1 VKSFLSSFC
10 PRSGAIWI
18 LIIGSLLILASLV
31 WSNIP
36 VYAQTDSGLRKT
48 TSGGAVD
55 ISLQPSPEPP
65 TNNAQSQFKV
75 SFLKKGTSSIQPH
88 IDYDFVIMKNGKEV
102 FSASNQT
109 GQAGKPLHTA
119 ESVVTIPYKFSD
131 TGNDYSIKVSVYGI
145 LFNPIRP
152 ESVEFPIKV
161 VPEFPAGFVGGAL
174 ATIIGAILIAN
185 KFRIIKAA

>member
-1 VKSFLSSFC
+1 LSSFC
-10 PRSGAIWI
+10 CRSGAIEI
-18 LIIGSLLILASLV
+18 LVVGSLLILASFV
-31 WSNIP
+31 CFNNP
-36 VYAQTDSGLRKT
+36 VYAQTSIEMRKT

-55 ISLQPSPEPP
+55 ILLQPSPEPP

-109 GQAGKPLHTA
+109 GQPGKPLHTA
-119 ESVVTIPYKFSD
+119 ESVVTIPYKFAD
-131 TGNDYSIKVSVYGI
+131 TGNNYSIKVSVEGI

-161 VPEFPAGFVGGAL
+161 VPEFPAGFVVGAL
-174 ATIIGAILIAN
+174 ATMISAVLIAN
-185 KFRIIKAA
+185 KFRILKAA